1 MRILESSRRLEGM
14 SQEKVE
20 VRRLVDV
27 LQTLMRMLAVSNREV
42 ERRLNL
48 NHATVNRLLNGQIE
62 AKLELVLGVARA
74 IGLEY
79 EEFWSFAYPD
89 RPSPKPQSEA
99 ARKIRSMLEDLSPGK
114 RAKPS
119 PEEAPG
125 PLDRAELVED
135 VKAAVR
141 EIMAEMGNPGA
152 KGTKA
157 GKG

>member
-1 MRILESSRRLEGM
+1 M

-42 ERRLNL
+42 ERRLDL

-89 RPSPKPQSEA
+89 RPSPKPESEA

-114 RAKPS
+114 RSQPS
-119 PEEAPG
+119 EKGPG

-141 EIMAEMGNPGA
+141 EIMAEMGNPEAGGA
-152 KGTKA
+152 KGAKA

>member
-14 SQEKVE
+14 SQEKIE
-20 VRRLVDV
+20 TRRLVDV

-42 ERRLNL
+42 ERRLDL

-62 AKLELVLGVARA
+62 AKIELVLGVARA

-89 RPSPKPQSEA
+89 RPSPKPESEA

-114 RAKPS
+114 KPGAKG
-119 PEEAPG
+119 PG

-141 EIMAEMGNPGA
+141 EIMAEMGSSDAGGA
-152 KGTKA
+152 KA
-157 GKG
+157 GKGGR

>member
-1 MRILESSRRLEGM
+1 M

-42 ERRLNL
+42 ERRLDL

-89 RPSPKPQSEA
+89 RPSPKPESEA

-114 RAKPS
+114 RAKPE
-119 PEEAPG
+119 PKEPG

-141 EIMAEMGNPGA
+141 EIMAELGSPNAKGA
-152 KGTKA
+152 KV

>member
-1 MRILESSRRLEGM
+1 M

-42 ERRLNL
+42 ERRLDL

-62 AKLELVLGVARA
+62 AKIELVLGVARA

-99 ARKIRSMLEDLSPGK
+99 ARKIRSMLEDLSPGA
-114 RAKPS
+114 RPQ
-119 PEEAPG
+119 PEGKGPG

-141 EIMAEMGNPGA
+141 EIMAELGSSDA
-152 KGTKA
+152 KGAKA